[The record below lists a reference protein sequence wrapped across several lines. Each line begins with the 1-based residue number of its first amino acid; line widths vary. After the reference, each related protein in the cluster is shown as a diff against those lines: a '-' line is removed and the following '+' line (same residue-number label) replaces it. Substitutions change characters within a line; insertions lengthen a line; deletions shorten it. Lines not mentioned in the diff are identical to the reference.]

1 MFISIYVVFSISPN
15 VLEFIIFLLILSGE
29 VSTNFNQA
37 LKQITTETG
46 FDVLDFCCTCI
57 YGIQEKKNHFLI
69 LFTRK
74 LLQLN

>member
-37 LKQITTETG
+37 LKQIATETG

>member
-46 FDVLDFCCTCI
+46 FDVLDFYCTCI